1 MSTHNICFYRE
12 ISKIITSLSFPL
24 HSEHVFF
31 FFFVTCSPSGFQT
44 GANTAETDQMPLT
57 TRPKQQ
63 PVILYLR

>member
-24 HSEHVFF
+24 HSFF
-31 FFFVTCSPSGFQT
+31 FLVTCSPCGFQT